1 MSSDVRLQQRA
12 APVGRVLWCDPLR
25 RGPPGP
31 QDPSHHGSPTL
42 VDEVANHLT
51 DLLANRSALIRV
63 SQFSPGKASSA
74 RIEYRADTALYHSK
88 QSGRNRITCE
98 PDWRQHIVPRSRRED
113 DPKLDDSD
121 GVGTES

>member
-1 MSSDVRLQQRA
+1 MTCSGG
-12 APVGRVLWCDPLR
+12 VGVW
-25 RGPPGP
+25 
-31 QDPSHHGSPTL
+31 HGICADTPDH
-42 VDEVANHLT
+42 VV
-51 DLLANRSALIRV
+51 
-63 SQFSPGKASSA
+63 K
-74 RIEYRADTALYHSK
+74 RADTALYHSK